1 MLAATVLLGALLR
14 FTMLDNESFW
24 FDEALTRNT
33 AAHGLAEGLARL
45 PDLELTPPLYY
56 VLVWLWARLFTLEE
70 VGLRSFSALCGT
82 AVIPVMW
89 ALGRQILSQRVGLIA
104 ALLIAVNPLLIWYSQ
119 EARSYSLLT
128 LLTAV
133 SLLAL
138 VRALRS
144 PSNRR
149 IALWALSCSLAL
161 CTHYFAVFIIVP
173 QAVVL
178 LAMAHQGR
186 MRSKVLLGLCPI
198 VGTAILLAPLAL
210 HQSGT
215 DASFIA
221 RSGSLPTRV
230 VRLIRENFVGYGA
243 PIVDGVLF
251 ALIASLLVLIAL
263 VIRSGDSRERSV
275 AMLLLAIG
283 GSGVATA
290 LLLAIAG
297 MDYFNTR
304 NLLPTWLVFTLVIAT
319 GLGATRDRKVG
330 VLGVAALA
338 MLSLACVMT
347 VVSNPQFHRA
357 DWRGAARALGPAN
370 APRGIVSYDRS
381 GEALQPY
388 LRQLSTF
395 PSKGTRI
402 REIDVV
408 SLREPWLGTPQH
420 RLRAA
425 RPLAGFEFTER
436 IETRTY
442 VVLRY
447 RARGLRF
454 VRPNALQALYPNLLR
469 RRVLLQVSGS
479 NPSSTWSRP

>member
-1 MLAATVLLGALLR
+1 MLGAIVLLGAVLR
-14 FTMLDNESFW
+14 FRMLDNESFW

-33 AAHGLAEGLARL
+33 AAGGLPEGLARL

-56 VLVWLWARLFTLEE
+56 VLVWLWAHLFGLDE

-149 IALWALSCSLAL
+149 IVLWALSCSLAL
-161 CTHYFAVFIIVP
+161 CTHYFAVFIVVP
-173 QAVVL
+173 EAVVL
-178 LAMAHQGR
+178 LATVHEGR
-186 MRSKVLLGLCPI
+186 TRFKVLLGLCPI

-215 DASFIA
+215 SDASFIA
-221 RSGSLPTRV
+221 HSGSLPTRL
-230 VRLIRENFVGYGA
+230 VRLIREDFVGYGA

-251 ALIASLLVLIAL
+251 ALTTSLLVLIAL
-263 VIRSGDSRERSV
+263 VIRSGSRRERSV

-297 MDYFNTR
+297 MDYLNTR

-330 VLGVAALA
+330 VLGVAALT

-388 LRQLSTF
+388 LRQLSMF

-420 RLRAA
+420 RLRPA
-425 RPLAGFEFTER
+425 RPLAGFELTER

-454 VRPNALQALYPNLLR
+454 VRPNALQTLDPNLPR
-469 RRVLLQVSGS
+469 RQVLLQVSGS
-479 NPSSTWSRP
+479 NPSST